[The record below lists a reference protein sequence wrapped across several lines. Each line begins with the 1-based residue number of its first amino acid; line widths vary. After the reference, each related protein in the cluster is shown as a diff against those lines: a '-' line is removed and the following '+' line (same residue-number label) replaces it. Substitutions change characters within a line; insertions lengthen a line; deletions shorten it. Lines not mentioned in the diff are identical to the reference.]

1 MTDEPV
7 TLDSVAARPAFS
19 DEPLGGTI
27 AERLARLPDIV
38 AELRREDAVAERER
52 VLQYGA
58 VERIRGAGLLDLRVP
73 ARYGGPGGRARD
85 VLLAVIQIARGS
97 SNVAQSLRAHYGF
110 GERLLSNRAT
120 EAERT
125 QWFPVISSGVV
136 FGNAITDLNGKA
148 PSSADTTLLADAA
161 GVLRLN
167 GHKFYSTGT
176 LCADVIAV
184 SAIDSEGNDLQAIV
198 PTDRDG
204 VELFDDW
211 DGFGQRLTA
220 SGGTRFTDVVVHP
233 DEVTTVSDGRH
244 LGHSTGFLQL
254 YLAAVAAGIAHATAD
269 DAVTYVR
276 ERARPASH
284 SVAATAAQ
292 DPFVLEAVG
301 EIAADAAAAEALV
314 LAAADAVDELTDA
327 GRQDDGAA
335 LADLAIVIAK
345 AQLIA
350 ERLTLSG
357 AQRLFDT
364 GGASATA
371 RTLNL
376 DRHWRNA
383 RTLASHNPLAYKA
396 HVTGDY
402 LVNGTWPPANGY
414 F

>member
-1 MTDEPV
+1 MATH
-7 TLDSVAARPAFS
+7 SVAARPAFT
-19 DEPLGGTI
+19 DEPLRGTT
-27 AERLARLPDIV
+27 AQRLARLPEIV
-38 AELRREDAVAERER
+38 AELRGADAAAERDR

-58 VERIRGAGLLDLRVP
+58 VERIRRAGLLGLRVP
-73 ARYGGPGGRARD
+73 QRHGGPGGRVRD
-85 VLLAVIQIARGS
+85 VLFAVIQIARGS

-110 GERLLSNRAT
+110 TERLLSNRAT
-120 EAERT
+120 ESERER
-125 QWFPVISSGVV
+125 WFPVLNAGLV

-148 PSSADTTLLADAA
+148 PSSADTTLLVDAA
-161 GVLRLN
+161 GVLRLT

-176 LCADVIAV
+176 LFADVIAV
-184 SAIDSEGNDLQAIV
+184 SAVDSLGRDLQAIV
-198 PTDRDG
+198 PTNRRG

-220 SGGTRFTDVVVHP
+220 SGGTRFTDVEVHP

-244 LGHSTGFLQL
+244 LGHGTGFLQL

-269 DAVTYVR
+269 DAVAYVR
-276 ERARPASH
+276 DRARPASH

-301 EIAADAAAAEALV
+301 EIAAHAAAAEALV
-314 LAAADAVDELTDA
+314 LAAADAIDELTED
-327 GRQDDGAA
+327 GRQDDATA

-345 AQLIA
+345 AQLVA
-350 ERLTLSG
+350 ERLTLAG

-371 RTLNL
+371 RALNL

-383 RTLASHNPLAYKA
+383 RTVASHNPLVYKA